1 MNKTG
6 YTITDSSEKA
16 LRYIGETEGN
26 DMELNCRRAL
36 AEYALHGTMP
46 EDREIASRI
55 AAMRF
60 EVDRLAEEE
69 ERRNAEAAKRNARPR
84 TRKYDYDEITRL
96 RDEGKTLKEI
106 REATGAT
113 PPSVYHAM
121 SLRPKMCFNGCT
133 EKTYKAARK
142 KWR

>member
-69 ERRNAEAAKRNARPR
+69 ERRNTEAAKRNARPR

-121 SLRPKMCFNGCT
+121 SMHPQDVLQGLHG
-133 EKTYKAARK
+133 
-142 KWR
+142 